1 MTSSSSPAE
10 PGDSAA
16 LSHSKVASNP
26 LVRGLWILGGFLCV
40 GLGAL
45 GVIVPGLPSTVFFIM
60 AAAAF
65 SRSSERLERWIL
77 NLPGVGKLVADY
89 RSGLG
94 MPWRAKVI
102 AGTMI
107 VVAVGLSSGLFL
119 SSWTW
124 RGVVIG
130 LGLVGLA
137 YIFGRVPTSR
147 ADRK

>member
-10 PGDSAA
+10 PGDPAA
-16 LSHSKVASNP
+16 LSHSKVARNP
-26 LVRGLWILGGFLCV
+26 LVRGLWVIGGLVCV
-40 GLGAL
+40 AVGAI

-65 SRSSERLERWIL
+65 SRSSERMEQWVL

-107 VVAVGLSSGLFL
+107 VVAVGLSSGLAIG
-119 SSWTW
+119 SWTW

-130 LGLVGLA
+130 LGIVGLA
-137 YIFGRVPTSR
+137 YIFGRVPTKR
-147 ADRK
+147 

>member
-1 MTSSSSPAE
+1 MC
-10 PGDSAA
+10 
-16 LSHSKVASNP
+16 VA
-26 LVRGLWILGGFLCV
+26 V
-40 GLGAL
+40 GAIGI
-45 GVIVPGLPSTVFFIM
+45 IVPGLPSTVFFIM

-65 SRSSERLERWIL
+65 SRSSERMERWVL

-107 VVAVGLSSGLFL
+107 VVAVGLSTGLAIG
-119 SSWTW
+119 SWTW

-130 LGLVGLA
+130 LGIVGLA
-137 YIFGRVPTSR
+137 YIFGRVPTQR
-147 ADRK
+147 

>member
-1 MTSSSSPAE
+1 MAR
-10 PGDSAA
+10 
-16 LSHSKVASNP
+16 NP
-26 LVRGLWILGGFLCV
+26 LVRLLWILGGLLCV

-65 SRSSERLERWIL
+65 SRSSERMERWVL
-77 NLPGVGKLVADY
+77 GLPGVGKLVADY
-89 RSGLG
+89 RAGLG

-119 SSWTW
+119 DSWTW

-130 LGLVGLA
+130 LGIVGLA
-137 YIFGRVPTSR
+137 YIFGRVPTR
-147 ADRK
+147 R

>member
-1 MTSSSSPAE
+1 M
-10 PGDSAA
+10 
-16 LSHSKVASNP
+16 ASNP
-26 LVRGLWILGGFLCV
+26 LVRGLWILGGLLCV

-45 GVIVPGLPSTVFFIM
+45 GVIVPGLPSTIFFIM

-65 SRSSERLERWIL
+65 SRSSERMERWVL

-102 AGTMI
+102 AGSMI
-107 VVAVGLSSGLFL
+107 VVAVGLSTGLAL

-124 RGVVIG
+124 RGIVIG
-130 LGLVGLA
+130 LGLVGLT
-137 YIFGRVPTSR
+137 YIFGRVPTR
-147 ADRK
+147 R

>member
-1 MTSSSSPAE
+1 MTSPSSPADS
-10 PGDSAA
+10 GDSAA
-16 LSHSKVASNP
+16 PSQSKVARNP
-26 LVRGLWILGGFLCV
+26 LVRLLWVIGGLVCV
-40 GLGAL
+40 AVGAI

-65 SRSSERLERWIL
+65 SRSSERMERWVL
-77 NLPGVGKLVADY
+77 GLPGVGKLVADY
-89 RSGLG
+89 RAGLG

-107 VVAVGLSSGLFL
+107 VVAVGISSGLFL
-119 SSWTW
+119 GSWTW

-130 LGLVGLA
+130 LGVVGLA

-147 ADRK
+147 PLS

>member
-1 MTSSSSPAE
+1 M
-10 PGDSAA
+10 
-16 LSHSKVASNP
+16 VAG
-26 LVRGLWILGGFLCV
+26 LVCV
-40 GLGAL
+40 AVGAI

-65 SRSSERLERWIL
+65 SRSSERMERWVL

-94 MPWRAKVI
+94 MPWRAKVL

-107 VVAVGLSSGLFL
+107 VVAVGISSGLFL
-119 SSWTW
+119 DSWLW

-130 LGLVGLA
+130 LGIVGLA
-137 YIFGRVPTSR
+137 YIFGRVPTR
-147 ADRK
+147 R

>member
-1 MTSSSSPAE
+1 M
-10 PGDSAA
+10 
-16 LSHSKVASNP
+16 ASNP
-26 LVRGLWILGGFLCV
+26 LVRGLWILAGLLCV

-65 SRSSERLERWIL
+65 SRSSERMERWVL

-94 MPWRAKVI
+94 MPWRAKII

-107 VVAVGLSSGLFL
+107 VVAVGLSTGLAL

-137 YIFGRVPTSR
+137 YIFGRVPTR
-147 ADRK
+147 R

>member
-1 MTSSSSPAE
+1 MAR
-10 PGDSAA
+10 
-16 LSHSKVASNP
+16 NP
-26 LVRGLWILGGFLCV
+26 LVRALWVVAGLLCV
-40 GLGAL
+40 ALGAI

-65 SRSSERLERWIL
+65 SRSSERMERWVL

-89 RSGLG
+89 RAGLG

-107 VVAVGLSSGLFL
+107 VVAVGISSGLFL
-119 SSWTW
+119 GSWTW

-130 LGLVGLA
+130 LGIIGLA
-137 YIFGRVPTSR
+137 YIFGRVPTR
-147 ADRK
+147 R

>member
-1 MTSSSSPAE
+1 M
-10 PGDSAA
+10 
-16 LSHSKVASNP
+16 ASNP
-26 LVRGLWILGGFLCV
+26 LVRGLWILGGLLCV

-45 GVIVPGLPSTVFFIM
+45 GVIVPGLPSTIFFIM

-65 SRSSERLERWIL
+65 SRSSERMERWVL
-77 NLPGVGKLVADY
+77 GLPGIGKLVADY

-107 VVAVGLSSGLFL
+107 VVAVGLSTGLAL

-130 LGLVGLA
+130 LGIVGLA
-137 YIFGRVPTSR
+137 YIFGRVPTKR
-147 ADRK
+147 

>member
-1 MTSSSSPAE
+1 MTSSSSPAD

-16 LSHSKVASNP
+16 LSHSEVASNP
-26 LVRGLWILGGFLCV
+26 LVRGLWILGGLLCV

-65 SRSSERLERWIL
+65 SRSSERLERWVL
-77 NLPGVGKLVADY
+77 GLPVVGKLVADY

-107 VVAVGLSSGLFL
+107 VVAVGLSTGLAL

-147 ADRK
+147 PD

>member
-1 MTSSSSPAE
+1 MGGLAC
-10 PGDSAA
+10 
-16 LSHSKVASNP
+16 VA
-26 LVRGLWILGGFLCV
+26 V
-40 GLGAL
+40 GAI

-65 SRSSERLERWIL
+65 SRSSKRMERWVL

-107 VVAVGLSSGLFL
+107 VVAVGISTGLL
-119 SSWTW
+119 MESWTW
-124 RGVVIG
+124 RGIVIG
-130 LGLVGLA
+130 VGIVGLA
-137 YIFGRVPTSR
+137 YIFGRVPTR
-147 ADRK
+147 R

>member
-1 MTSSSSPAE
+1 M
-10 PGDSAA
+10 
-16 LSHSKVASNP
+16 ASNP
-26 LVRGLWILGGFLCV
+26 LVRGLWILGGLLCV

-45 GVIVPGLPSTVFFIM
+45 GVIVPGLPSTIFFIM

-65 SRSSERLERWIL
+65 SRSSERMERWVL

-107 VVAVGLSSGLFL
+107 VVAVGLSTGLAL

-124 RGVVIG
+124 RGIVIG
-130 LGLVGLA
+130 LGLVGLT
-137 YIFGRVPTSR
+137 YIFGRVPTR
-147 ADRK
+147 R

>member
-10 PGDSAA
+10 PGESAD
-16 LSHSKVASNP
+16 LSQSKLASNP
-26 LVRGLWILGGFLCV
+26 LVRGLWILGGLLCV
-40 GLGAL
+40 GVGAL
-45 GVIVPGLPSTVFFIM
+45 GVIVPGLPSTIFFIM

-65 SRSSERLERWIL
+65 SRSSERMERWVL
-77 NLPGVGKLVADY
+77 GLPGVGKLVADY

-107 VVAVGLSSGLFL
+107 VVAVGLSTGLAL

-137 YIFGRVPTSR
+137 YIFGRVPTR
-147 ADRK
+147 R

>member
-1 MTSSSSPAE
+1 MTSSISPAD

-16 LSHSKVASNP
+16 PSHSKVARNP
-26 LVRGLWILGGFLCV
+26 LVRGLWVVSGLVCV
-40 GLGAL
+40 AVGAI

-65 SRSSERLERWIL
+65 SRSSERMERWVL

-102 AGTMI
+102 AGSMI
-107 VVAVGLSSGLFL
+107 VVAVGISTGLL
-119 SSWTW
+119 MESWTW
-124 RGVVIG
+124 RG
-130 LGLVGLA
+130 
-137 YIFGRVPTSR
+137 S
-147 ADRK
+147 

>member
-1 MTSSSSPAE
+1 MTSSNSPAD
-10 PGDSAA
+10 PGSSEA
-16 LSHSKVASNP
+16 SGHSKVAKNP
-26 LVRGLWILGGFLCV
+26 LVRGLWVMGGLACV
-40 GLGAL
+40 AVGAI

-65 SRSSERLERWIL
+65 SRSSKRMERWVL

-107 VVAVGLSSGLFL
+107 VVAVGISTGLL
-119 SSWTW
+119 MESWTW
-124 RGVVIG
+124 RGIVIG
-130 LGLVGLA
+130 VGIVGLA
-137 YIFGRVPTSR
+137 YIFGRVPTR
-147 ADRK
+147 R

>member
-1 MTSSSSPAE
+1 M
-10 PGDSAA
+10 
-16 LSHSKVASNP
+16 ASNP
-26 LVRGLWILGGFLCV
+26 LVRGLWILGGLLCV

-65 SRSSERLERWIL
+65 SRSSERLERWVL
-77 NLPGVGKLVADY
+77 GLPVVGKLVADY

-107 VVAVGLSSGLFL
+107 VVAVGLSTGLAL

-147 ADRK
+147 PD

>member
-1 MTSSSSPAE
+1 M
-10 PGDSAA
+10 
-16 LSHSKVASNP
+16 ASNP
-26 LVRGLWILGGFLCV
+26 LVRGLWILGGLLCV

-45 GVIVPGLPSTVFFIM
+45 GVIVPGLPSTIFFIM

-65 SRSSERLERWIL
+65 SRSSERMERWVL

-102 AGTMI
+102 AGSMI
-107 VVAVGLSSGLFL
+107 VVAVGLSTGLAL

-124 RGVVIG
+124 RGIVIG
-130 LGLVGLA
+130 LGIVGLA
-137 YIFGRVPTSR
+137 YIFGRVPTR
-147 ADRK
+147 R

>member
-1 MTSSSSPAE
+1 M
-10 PGDSAA
+10 
-16 LSHSKVASNP
+16 ASNP
-26 LVRGLWILGGFLCV
+26 LVRGLWILGGLLCV

-45 GVIVPGLPSTVFFIM
+45 GVIVPGLPSTIFFIM

-65 SRSSERLERWIL
+65 SRSSERMERWVL

-89 RSGLG
+89 RAGLG

-107 VVAVGLSSGLFL
+107 VVAVGLSSGLAL
-119 SSWTW
+119 SSWMW

-130 LGLVGLA
+130 LGIVGLA

-147 ADRK
+147 PDAK

>member
-1 MTSSSSPAE
+1 MTSSNSPADS
-10 PGDSAA
+10 GDSAA
-16 LSHSKVASNP
+16 ASHSKVARNP
-26 LVRGLWILGGFLCV
+26 LVRGLWVVAGLMCV
-40 GLGAL
+40 ALGAI

-65 SRSSERLERWIL
+65 SRSSERMERWVL

-89 RSGLG
+89 RAGLG

-107 VVAVGLSSGLFL
+107 VVAVGISSGIFL
-119 SSWTW
+119 GSWTW

-130 LGLVGLA
+130 LGIIGLA
-137 YIFGRVPTSR
+137 YIFGRVPTR
-147 ADRK
+147 R

>member
-1 MTSSSSPAE
+1 MTSSNSPAD
-10 PGDSAA
+10 PGDSEA
-16 LSHSKVASNP
+16 SGHSKVAQNP
-26 LVRGLWILGGFLCV
+26 LVRGLWVVGGLVCV
-40 GLGAL
+40 AVGAI

-65 SRSSERLERWIL
+65 SRSSERMERWVL

-107 VVAVGLSSGLFL
+107 VVAVG
-119 SSWTW
+119 
-124 RGVVIG
+124 
-130 LGLVGLA
+130 
-137 YIFGRVPTSR
+137 
-147 ADRK
+147 

>member
-1 MTSSSSPAE
+1 MTLSISPAD

-16 LSHSKVASNP
+16 ASPSKVARNP
-26 LVRGLWILGGFLCV
+26 LVRGLWVVAGLACV
-40 GLGAL
+40 AVGAV

-65 SRSSERLERWIL
+65 SRSSERMERWVL
-77 NLPGVGKLVADY
+77 GLPVVGKLVADY

-94 MPWRAKVI
+94 MPLRAKVI

-107 VVAVGLSSGLFL
+107 VVAVGISSGLFL
-119 SSWTW
+119 ESWLW

-130 LGLVGLA
+130 LGIVGLA
-137 YIFGRVPTSR
+137 YIFGRVPTR
-147 ADRK
+147 R

>member
-1 MTSSSSPAE
+1 MTSSNSPAN
-10 PGDSAA
+10 PGDSA
-16 LSHSKVASNP
+16 LPSHSKVARNP
-26 LVRGLWILGGFLCV
+26 LVRGLWALAGLVCVALGGI
-40 GLGAL
+40 

-65 SRSSERLERWIL
+65 SRSSERMERWVL

-89 RSGLG
+89 RAGLG

-107 VVAVGLSSGLFL
+107 VVAVGLSTGLAIG
-119 SSWTW
+119 SWTW

-130 LGLVGLA
+130 LGIVGLA
-137 YIFGRVPTSR
+137 YIFGRVPTQR
-147 ADRK
+147 

>member
-1 MTSSSSPAE
+1 MA
-10 PGDSAA
+10 GLAC
-16 LSHSKVASNP
+16 VA
-26 LVRGLWILGGFLCV
+26 V
-40 GLGAL
+40 GAI

-65 SRSSERLERWIL
+65 SRSSERMERWVL

-102 AGTMI
+102 AGSMI
-107 VVAVGLSSGLFL
+107 VVAVGLSSGLAID
-119 SSWTW
+119 SWTW
-124 RGVVIG
+124 RGIVIG
-130 LGLVGLA
+130 LGIIGLT

-147 ADRK
+147 PLPKPEVN